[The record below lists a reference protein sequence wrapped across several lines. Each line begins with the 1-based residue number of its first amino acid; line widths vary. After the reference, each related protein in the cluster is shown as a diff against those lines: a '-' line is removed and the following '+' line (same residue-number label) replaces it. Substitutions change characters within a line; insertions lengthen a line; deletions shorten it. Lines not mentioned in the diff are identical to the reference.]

1 MTQSGVGHDGVHEGV
16 HEGVHPNLI
25 AGAWRAGGEA
35 LRDDDPSDLD
45 TPVGDYA
52 VATPDDVRDAIAA
65 AAEAF
70 PTWSATNP
78 KRRAEALDAIG
89 AEVLARADELGRLLS
104 REEGKTLAEGVGE
117 ARRAGELFRYYA
129 AEAYRSAGELL
140 PGFRDGVEV
149 EVRRHP
155 IGVVGVITPWNFP
168 LAIPAWKI
176 APALAYGNT
185 VVFKPAELV
194 PACAWALAEIV
205 ARAGL
210 PDGAFNLVMG
220 PGETV
225 GAALVDDPRLAGVTF
240 TGSAAVG
247 RRVAAVATGHMTRVQ
262 LELGGKNPLVVLDDA
277 DVGVAVECAVQGAY
291 FSTGQR
297 CTASSR
303 LIVTRGIEPRFSQ
316 ALAERVAALRV
327 GHALDP
333 DTQIGPVIDATQLQS
348 DLDWVAAARAE
359 GAHAAV
365 LGEVVERRTRG
376 HFLTPTL
383 FVDTDNTMWINRE
396 EVFGPVATVIPADD
410 YDEALALANDT
421 PYGLV
426 AGIVTTS
433 LRHAVHFRAHAQAGM
448 VMVNLPTAGMDYH
461 APFGGT
467 KASSYGTREQG
478 TYAKEFFT
486 YAKASYVRAWD

>member
-1 MTQSGVGHDGVHEGV
+1 VPDPTRSTVAPAAHEP
-16 HEGVHPNLI
+16 HPNYV
-25 AGAWRAGGEA
+25 AGAWRTGAEA
-35 LRDDDPSDLD
+35 LRNDDPSDLD

-205 ARAGL
+205 SRAGL
-210 PDGAFNLVMG
+210 PDGAVNLVMG
-220 PGETV
+220 PGDTV
-225 GAALVDDPRLAGVTF
+225 GAALVDDARLAGVTF

-247 RRVAAVATGHMTRVQ
+247 RRVAAVAKGHMTRVQ

-277 DVGVAVECAVQGAY
+277 DLDVAVECALQGAY

-303 LIVTRGIEPRFSQ
+303 LIVTRGIEPRFTR

-333 DTQIGPVIDATQLQS
+333 DTEIGPVIDATQLQQ

-359 GAHAAV
+359 GARAAV

-376 HFLTPTL
+376 YYLSPTL
-383 FVDTDNTMWINRE
+383 FVDTDNAMRINRE
-396 EVFGPVATVIPADD
+396 EVFGPVAAVIPAQDH
-410 YDEALALANDT
+410 DEALALANDT

-433 LRHAVHFRAHAQAGM
+433 LRHAAHFRAHAQAGM

-478 TYAKEFFT
+478 TYAREFFT
-486 YAKASYVRAWD
+486 YAKASYVRAGG

>member
-1 MTQSGVGHDGVHEGV
+1 MKERTTVPDPTRETIAPAAHEP
-16 HEGVHPNLI
+16 HPNYV
-25 AGAWRAGGEA
+25 AGAWRAGHEA
-35 LRDDDPSDLD
+35 LRDHDPSDLD
-45 TPVGDYA
+45 APVGDYA

-65 AAEAF
+65 AEAAF
-70 PTWSATNP
+70 PVWASTNP

-89 AEVLARADELGRLLS
+89 AELLARADELGRLLS
-104 REEGKTLAEGVGE
+104 REEGKTLPEGVGE
-117 ARRAGELFRYYA
+117 VKRAGELFRYYA

-168 LAIPAWKI
+168 IAIPAWKI
-176 APALAYGNT
+176 APALAYGNA

-194 PACAWALAEIV
+194 PACAWALTEIV

-210 PDGAFNLVMG
+210 PEGAFNLVMG

-277 DVGVAVECAVQGAY
+277 DLDVAVECAVQGAY

-303 LIVTRGIEPRFSQ
+303 LIVTHGIAARFTA

-333 DTQIGPVIDATQLQS
+333 DTEIGPVIDRSQLEQ
-348 DLDWVAAARAE
+348 DLAWIEAPAPRAPAPRCSARWSSAAPA
-359 GAHAAV
+359 GTTS
-365 LGEVVERRTRG
+365 RRRSSP
-376 HFLTPTL
+376 TPT
-383 FVDTDNTMWINRE
+383 TPCASTARRCS
-396 EVFGPVATVIPADD
+396 GPWP
-410 YDEALALANDT
+410 
-421 PYGLV
+421 P
-426 AGIVTTS
+426 
-433 LRHAVHFRAHAQAGM
+433 
-448 VMVNLPTAGMDYH
+448 
-461 APFGGT
+461 
-467 KASSYGTREQG
+467 
-478 TYAKEFFT
+478 
-486 YAKASYVRAWD
+486 